1 LWKQP
6 PAKHTAELVQG
17 NGSPDG
23 SLEELF
29 AVELAPLAP
38 LGQHQKVLD
47 TLERAIEISHEEAT
61 QP

>member
-1 LWKQP
+1 MEVWKQP

-47 TLERAIEISHEEAT
+47 TLERGY
-61 QP
+61 